1 MRKTDCLPQPESL
14 KKYSAQ
20 WTKELLDEINRQGSY
35 DNVDKHIINKYRQND
50 VKETLD
56 KMYHGHCCYCESIIG
71 TSTYGRI
78 EHLKPKSIPQFY
90 QYTFEWENL
99 HWCCEIC
106 NTSYK

>member
-1 MRKTDCLPQPESL
+1 MRKTDRLPQPESL

-35 DNVDKHIINKYRQND
+35 DKVDKHIINKYRQND

-78 EHLKPKSIPQFY
+78 EHLKPKSLCSLLSQ
-90 QYTFEWENL
+90 TA
-99 HWCCEIC
+99 
-106 NTSYK
+106 S